1 LGSNNW
7 VGPAVRRLLII
18 VVGLVALGVVLAIPV
33 TRRHLHEEA
42 GMTNRHGVR
51 ATLAAVG
58 AMLSGAAPT
67 AALPVPPTTI
77 GVTVTPPANY
87 RKVRSLA
94 NLAAG
99 GFWMASD
106 HHVLGSGEVDT
117 DGNVKKVASGVMLRR
132 ILAPLNSGS
141 KSATVRCIWQGKGD
155 LKVEGKKVQGARIV
169 ANGLTF
175 KLDTDPASQGGS
187 AELRLA
193 SVDPADPIRNIDCRE
208 TSLPADARFDPRY
221 VESLRSFKVI
231 RFMDWQASNSNAPVT
246 WSTRHSQAS
255 IDTTKRDG
263 IAIEDLIALTRAT
276 NADPWFNMPW
286 NGDDDYFERFARMVH
301 DNLPAD
307 RTVYVEMGNEI
318 WNHAFKASRQAQ
330 QEGVAAGLAPDPN
343 IAGLLRYAQRLAH
356 VMDIWKKVYA
366 DRPGR
371 LVRVAACQNG
381 AGCAK
386 VVLGYQDTAKHVDAL
401 ATAPYFGARLNRAPF
416 ASADAVFAAL
426 DPEVD
431 RAIDLALQAKEV
443 AAQYGK
449 RYLAYEGGQH
459 LILKDVALEEQVE
472 RDPRMYDAYRKYLD
486 LWRREI
492 GDTLALYASSGS
504 ISRFGAW
511 GLIEYVGQ
519 PLSETPKMRAVE
531 EAVAAGRDAKASH
544 R

>member
-1 LGSNNW
+1 MS
-7 VGPAVRRLLII
+7 RLLLI
-18 VVGLVALGVVLAIPV
+18 VLGVIALALVAAIPIA
-33 TRRHLHEEA
+33 RRHMHAEA

-51 ATLAAVG
+51 ATLAAVS
-58 AMLSGAAPT
+58 AMLSGTAST
-67 AALPVPPTTI
+67 AALAVPPTTI

-87 RKVRSLA
+87 RKARSLA

-99 GFWMASD
+99 GFWVASD
-106 HHVLGSGEVDT
+106 HHVLTPDEVDS
-117 DGNVKKVASGVMLRR
+117 DGNVKKLASGVMLRR
-132 ILAPLNSGS
+132 ILTPLNSGS
-141 KSATVRCIWQGKGD
+141 KSTMVRCIWQGKGD
-155 LKVEGKKVQGARIV
+155 LRAEGKKVQGAKIA
-169 ANGLTF
+169 ANNITF
-175 KLDTDPASQGGS
+175 KLDADPANQGS

-193 SVDPADPIRNIDCRE
+193 SVDPEDPIRNIDCRE
-208 TSLPADARFDPRY
+208 TSLPPDARFDPQY
-221 VESLRSFKVI
+221 VASLRSFKVL
-231 RFMDWQASNSNAPVT
+231 RFMDWQASNFNAPVT
-246 WSTRHSQAS
+246 WATRHSPAS
-255 IDTTKRDG
+255 IDTTKWDG
-263 IAIEDLIALTRAT
+263 VSIEDMIALTKAT

-286 NGDDDYFERFARMVH
+286 NGDDDYVERFARMVH

-401 ATAPYFGARLNRAPF
+401 ATAPYFGARLNRTPF
-416 ASADAVFAAL
+416 ANADEVFAAL
-426 DPEVD
+426 DPEID
-431 RAIDLALQAKEV
+431 RALDFSLQAKAV

-472 RDPRMYDAYRKYLD
+472 RDPRMYDAYKKYLD
-486 LWRREI
+486 IWRSKI

-519 PLSETPKMRAVE
+519 PLSETPKMRAIE
-531 EAVAAGRDAKASH
+531 EAVAAGRDAKTTH
-544 R
+544 